1 MIISIFF
8 GSKLFAQ
15 IIYPLPPYLD
25 PSKGDQQASGNVYG
39 TRNTGTDFW
48 SFNEREDQGVQVM
61 VWDGTPSVFSWHF
74 NPDLNT
80 NLKGNI
86 ELTNLPIPYLPN
98 CDPDVVVA
106 EFDQDPNNDNRP
118 GIFALVVGLAMDKE
132 KEKRTRVLVTSFVWS
147 NGKFILN
154 ENACNKGQ
162 FWLGN
167 VWGPIG
173 RVNEGEYETMGRDCQ
188 SPNIDVNSAGQVA
201 IAWTEV
207 EQNLVKVKTF
217 YPVPPFVGPT
227 PVESVLSITKGNV
240 YAEYGYINGTLD
252 GIRQGKCMGIT
263 NCGPDEYTGNKR
275 DYRVMEH
282 YPIALP
288 GELTSNGIN
297 YLYSFPTVDVAIS
310 ERVEEGPAETQTVA
324 SFTYMRSKTGN
335 THQPS
340 GSPWP
345 NEVMSGLFVRQ
356 VLFNTCTDFV
366 PNLSLQ
372 PPIWREEVLLKR
384 NLSGP
389 PRIAAP
395 SYNIN
400 AENITDFT
408 VVQGNAGLNC
418 DDRGYFFNSALMA
431 WSRVG
436 NAILNE
442 GSLLLRPDPISND
455 PEAANSNDQTNI
467 TLRENT
473 NPVVAYCNPGFIEK
487 NHLENKAS
495 FVVIWQ
501 SMDETDDEVTS
512 KGRNILGAVYWAD
525 PGLVNQ
531 TNAVFQY
538 PCSVGGL
545 DRYLYSVINF
555 SDAGR
560 QVTPSVAGRYA
571 TGLMAYDWDSFV
583 AGQGRNMYKRSD
595 LGPGIFSVGNN
606 CPDCQFRAAVDPQP
620 LEDISAEPN
629 PGRDRFTI
637 RAVLDEEEQILGYSI
652 YDLQGKLVFESRQ
665 KVKQDFVDWKPEG
678 GLKPGIFQ
686 VKLLTSK
693 RSLTT
698 RLIKE

>member
-1 MIISIFF
+1 MIFCIFF
-8 GSKLFAQ
+8 GSKPFAQ

-25 PSKGDQQASGNVYG
+25 PSKGDQKASGTVSG

-48 SFNEREDQGVQVM
+48 SFNGSEEKGVQVM
-61 VWDGTPSVFSWHF
+61 VWDGSPSVFSWHY
-74 NPDLNT
+74 NPDENT
-80 NLKGNI
+80 TLKGNI
-86 ELTNLPIPYLPN
+86 ELTDLPIPYLPN

-106 EFDQDPNNDNRP
+106 EFDQDPNSDNRP
-118 GIFALVVGLAMDKE
+118 GIFALVVGLAMDKDIG
-132 KEKRTRVLVTSFVWS
+132 KRTRVLVTSFVWS

-154 ENACNKGQ
+154 QNSCETGQ

-167 VWGPIG
+167 VWGPG
-173 RVNEGEYETMGRDCQ
+173 GELRDFGFESTGRDCQ
-188 SPNIDVNSAGQVA
+188 SPNVDVNSAGQVA

-227 PVESVLSITKGNV
+227 PVESVLPITKGNV
-240 YAEYGYINGTLD
+240 YAEYGFVNGTQD
-252 GIRQGKCMGIT
+252 GIKGGKCMGVT
-263 NCGPDEYTGNKR
+263 NCGPKEYTGN
-275 DYRVMEH
+275 YREIQAMHH

-288 GELTSNGIN
+288 GELTSDGIN

-310 ERVEEGPAETQTVA
+310 ERVEEGGDPFSIA

-335 THQPS
+335 TNQAD

-356 VLFNTCTDFV
+356 VGFGKCVPFVVNDDFN
-366 PNLSLQ
+366 
-372 PPIWREEVLLKR
+372 PPIWKFEILLKR
-384 NLSGP
+384 NLSGA

-395 SYNIN
+395 SYAINTDNIR
-400 AENITDFT
+400 DFT

-418 DDRGYFFNSALMA
+418 DDRGYFFNSSLMA

-436 NAILNE
+436 NVILNE
-442 GSLLLRPDPISND
+442 GSLLLRPDPVSNN
-455 PEAANSNDQTNI
+455 PTAANLDDASNI

-473 NPVVAYCNPGFIEK
+473 NPVVAYCNSKFMEN
-487 NHLENKAS
+487 NHLENQAS

-501 SMDETDDEVTS
+501 SMDETNDRVTI

-531 TNAVFQY
+531 PNAVFQY
-538 PCSVGGL
+538 PCPVGGL
-545 DRYLYSVINF
+545 ERYLYSVINF
-555 SDAGR
+555 SDQGR
-560 QVTPSVAGRYA
+560 QITPSVAGRYA
-571 TGLMAYDWDSFV
+571 AGLMAYDWDSYTE
-583 AGQGRNMYKRSD
+583 GHGGNMYKRSD
-595 LGPGIFSVGNN
+595 LAPGIFSIGNN

-620 LEDISAEPN
+620 SEDISAEPN

-637 RAVLDEEEQILGYSI
+637 RVGLDEEEQILGYSI

-665 KVKQDFVDWKPEG
+665 KVKQDFVDWKPEA

-693 RSLTT
+693 RSLST
-698 RLIKE
+698 RIVKQ